1 MAHNSPV
8 VMYQQDN
15 GYNETG
21 DIVVV
26 DGTTEVNFSL
36 IHDGIE
42 TMTKATKDETFT
54 NMKEAYCHRQDG
66 TYNDTFRP
74 PQQCIPLTIANT
86 HQLPDTAVCTPEYK
100 PRSTIRVEHH
110 VSTVVPVELQLDFLR
125 TLKKLN
131 ISIQRTD
138 QSRTVVKRLHSSDE
152 NFFYTSEWLEV
163 QQNRHIFAQMIYN
176 DSLTRTVF

>member
-8 VMYQQDN
+8 VMYQQHN
-15 GYNETG
+15 EYNETG

-42 TMTKATKDETFT
+42 TMTKATKDESFT
-54 NMKEAYCHRQDG
+54 NMREAYCHRQDG
-66 TYNDTFRP
+66 TYNYTFRP
-74 PQQCIPLTIANT
+74 PTIAYT

-131 ISIQRTD
+131 KSIQRTD

-152 NFFYTSEWLEV
+152 NFFYTSKWLEV
-163 QQNRHIFAQMIYN
+163 QQNRHVFAQMIYN

>member
-15 GYNETG
+15 EYNETG

-42 TMTKATKDETFT
+42 TMTKATKDESFT
-54 NMKEAYCHRQDG
+54 NMKEAYCHRHDG

-74 PQQCIPLTIANT
+74 PTIANM
-86 HQLPDTAVCTPEYK
+86 HQFPDTAVCTPEYK
-100 PRSTIRVEHH
+100 PRSIIRVEHH
-110 VSTVVPVELQLDFLR
+110 VSTVVPVELQLEFLR

-131 ISIQRTD
+131 KSIQRTD

-152 NFFYTSEWLEV
+152 NVFYTSKWLEV
-163 QQNRHIFAQMIYN
+163 QQNRQIFAQMIYN